1 MTKQNQ
7 MQDEGFHRLK
17 IFEEYINTDF
27 YLNHFQNATNEINR
41 INKRF
46 KIIPGDEKAKSYASK
61 IISRLNTITGIP
73 HKYVYNK
80 KSNRINIKSP
90 QTNYDYPPIEFKSKR
105 QPKHTL
111 LLQFDLKRGIKEQIY
126 SAEKKLKNKQR
137 ALKHLA
143 FKPIPT
149 TRMNVKKIAENM
161 SILTFREWTYK
172 KEKMTWTK
180 TAEEL
185 KMPVSSAKS
194 KAQKARKLVIS
205 GEIQR
210 YFPSFSD

>member
-1 MTKQNQ
+1 M
-7 MQDEGFHRLK
+7 
-17 IFEEYINTDF
+17 
-27 YLNHFQNATNEINR
+27 
-41 INKRF
+41 
-46 KIIPGDEKAKSYASK
+46 
-61 IISRLNTITGIP
+61 NTITGIP
-73 HKYVYNK
+73 HKHVYNK
-80 KSNRINIKSP
+80 ESNSICIEFPK
-90 QTNYDYPPIEFKSKR
+90 TNYDYPPIEFKSKK
-105 QPKHTL
+105 QPKHTM

-149 TRMNVKKIAENM
+149 TRMNMKKVAENM

-172 KEKMTWTK
+172 KEKMTWTE
-180 TAEEL
+180 TAEKL
-185 KMPVSSAKS
+185 KIPVSSAKS
-194 KAQKARKLVIS
+194 KAQKASKLVNS

>member
-1 MTKQNQ
+1 

-27 YLNHFQNATNEINR
+27 YLNHFQNATNK
-41 INKRF
+41 INKVNERF
-46 KIIPGDEKAKSYASK
+46 KIIPDDEKAKNYAKK
-61 IISRLNTITGIP
+61 IIDRLNTITGIP
-73 HKYVYNK
+73 HKHVYNK
-80 KSNRINIKSP
+80 ESNSIDIKFP

-105 QPKHTL
+105 QPKHTM

-143 FKPIPT
+143 FGPIPT
-149 TRMNVKKIAENM
+149 TRMNIKKLAENM
-161 SILTFREWTYK
+161 SIFTFREMIQ
-172 KEKMTWTK
+172 KEEKATWEE
-180 TAEEL
+180 TAEKL

>member
-1 MTKQNQ
+1 MSNQNPI
-7 MQDEGFHRLK
+7 QDEGFHRMK
-17 IFEEYINTDF
+17 IVEEYIRTDF
-27 YLNHFQNATNEINR
+27 YLFHFQIATNEINKV
-41 INKRF
+41 NKRF
-46 KIIPGDEKAKSYASK
+46 KIIPGDEKAKNYAKK
-61 IISRLNTITGIP
+61 IIDRLNTITGIP
-73 HKYVYNK
+73 HKHVYNK
-80 KSNRINIKSP
+80 ESNSIDIKFP

-105 QPKHTL
+105 QPKHTM
-111 LLQFDLKRGIKEQIY
+111 LLQFDLKRGIKEQIF
-126 SAEKKLKNKQR
+126 SAEKKLKSKQR

-149 TRMNVKKIAENM
+149 TRRNIEKLAENM